1 MSDTRHLLVNMI
13 LYGLLP
19 LWGIAGF
26 IDWLCHRKTHVES
39 TSGLKESLIHSLM
52 GLQLGIPILLCL
64 VFQVN
69 VLIYLVCALMW
80 IFHELVAHWNVHY
93 ASPLRK
99 ISIWEVH
106 VHNYMAT
113 VPLYLLMLISVI
125 NWDVVIKVFT
135 LQWSGEFALNRL
147 AARPGS
153 NAYLPEYLFMCLFCL
168 LLTAEEYRDSINGFN
183 FDQSIAI
190 RIGKLINALRFG
202 IRGDAAMQESL
213 QCAPHALGRNT

>member
-1 MSDTRHLLVNMI
+1 MTDTKHLLINMI

-26 IDWLCHRKTHVES
+26 IDWLCHRATHVER

-64 VFQVN
+64 IFQVN
-69 VLIYLVCALMW
+69 VLLILICALMW
-80 IFHELVAHWNVHY
+80 VLHEFVAHWDVHY

-113 VPLYLLMLISVI
+113 VPLYLFMLIVVI
-125 NWDVVIKVFT
+125 NWDVAVKAVTF
-135 LQWSGEFALNRL
+135 QWSGQFTLTRL
-147 AARPGS
+147 KSPPGS
-153 NAYLPEYLFMCLFCL
+153 AAYLPEYLVFMAVLCVSPIWKRTSAACNMPGRSRSRNRCEPAGRERLFD
-168 LLTAEEYRDSINGFN
+168 EH
-183 FDQSIAI
+183 
-190 RIGKLINALRFG
+190 
-202 IRGDAAMQESL
+202 RGVPSGAAD
-213 QCAPHALGRNT
+213 R

>member
-1 MSDTRHLLVNMI
+1 MSDTRHLLINMI

-64 VFQVN
+64 VFRVN

-80 IFHELVAHWNVHY
+80 ILHELVAHWDVHY

-125 NWDVVIKVFT
+125 NWDVVIKVFS
-135 LQWSGEFALNRL
+135 LQWSGEFTLHRL
-147 AARPGS
+147 ASRPGS
-153 NAYLPEYLFMCLFCL
+153 NAYLPEYLAFMAILCVFPYLEENVRCLRYAKSS
-168 LLTAEEYRDSINGFN
+168 TSPT
-183 FDQSIAI
+183 
-190 RIGKLINALRFG
+190 RI
-202 IRGDAAMQESL
+202 D
-213 QCAPHALGRNT
+213 PP